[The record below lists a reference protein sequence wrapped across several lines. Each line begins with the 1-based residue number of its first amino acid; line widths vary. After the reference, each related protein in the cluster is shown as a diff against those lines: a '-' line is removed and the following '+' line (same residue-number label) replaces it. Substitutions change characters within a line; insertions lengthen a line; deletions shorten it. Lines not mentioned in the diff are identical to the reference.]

1 MNSFLISDS
10 DRLFILVTD
19 IIRKMFGKGNFD
31 GQYRSTPTVSIR
43 GASKHENRE
52 QLLKR
57 AHDERVSR
65 EADRRKA
72 TAILSIQSLVR
83 GFLARRR

>member
-1 MNSFLISDS
+1 
-10 DRLFILVTD
+10 
-19 IIRKMFGKGNFD
+19 MFGKGNFD
-31 GQYRSTPTVSIR
+31 GQYRTTPTVSIM
-43 GASKHENRE
+43 GASRHENRE

-57 AHDERVSR
+57 ARDDRVNR

-83 GFLARRR
+83 GFLVRRR